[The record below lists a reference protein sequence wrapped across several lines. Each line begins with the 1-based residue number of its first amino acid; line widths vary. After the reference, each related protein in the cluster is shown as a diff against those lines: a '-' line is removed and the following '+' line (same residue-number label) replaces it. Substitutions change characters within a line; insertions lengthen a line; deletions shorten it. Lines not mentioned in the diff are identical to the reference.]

1 MNQYLRSAVRVLAGV
16 GCAVFLLL
24 LSACEKAPEDA
35 GRLLPSS
42 VAEMGGKL
50 YFTGEKE
57 KGLYSFDGETVTL
70 LRDGPVASCFFP
82 IDDFIYFTDGKNVL
96 QLDPEDDR
104 IEKKELEG
112 ADGALSLVCVQK
124 GKLYFSSTK
133 PERTDY
139 FALDLSSMKVKPL
152 KDGVYVGSESYAFM
166 FEDRF
171 FYCYHPNEIIEVPLS
186 GKPVVHTF
194 DTIPPYFFFLF
205 GGREGVYVLQY
216 AEDDPHYYRIDLKTE
231 SVSPIIFP
239 EACPFR
245 FFENESSLYYFND
258 PPLFAMFDPRDILA
272 GDLYRY
278 DPKENQ
284 SVLIA
289 RDIPYDRK
297 STGSGVAS
305 IGIGVT
311 EHYYFFRYDDPL
323 PDADTEKAL
332 TVYGEGDFPAYNYC
346 LHLESG
352 EITLLLKE
360 LPK

>member
-1 MNQYLRSAVRVLAGV
+1 MKDQ
-16 GCAVFLLL
+16 
-24 LSACEKAPEDA
+24 
-35 GRLLPSS
+35 
-42 VAEMGGKL
+42 GGKLPCPVVERQGRL
-50 YFTGEKE
+50 YFTGEKQE
-57 KGLYSFDGETVTL
+57 SLYSFDGETVTL
-70 LRDGPVASCFFP
+70 LKDGPVSPCFFP
-82 IDDFIYFTDGKNVL
+82 VDETVYFTDGKGLFGIDTATN
-96 QLDPEDDR
+96 QIE
-104 IEKKELEG
+104 EKKLEG
-112 ADGALSLVCVQK
+112 VDGDLSLVCVQK

-166 FEDRF
+166 FEERF
-171 FYCYHPNEIIEVPLS
+171 FYCYQPNEIIEVPLS

-216 AEDDPHYYRIDLKTE
+216 VEDDPHYYRIDLKTE

-239 EACPFR
+239 EAYPFR